1 MKCKLSLFFNEAK
14 FDLKNFKTIKFKA
27 SNYDL
32 KFVFLNAIFY
42 SLVTKKNLLY
52 NLLCLLPTQL
62 PLYTTCCDHQLTGSS
77 KLGYY
82 LRSKNLNIILI
93 LKFDLRCANKS
104 FDSKSI
110 IKEGLNGSK

>member
-14 FDLKNFKTIKFKA
+14 YDLKNFKTIKFKA
-27 SNYDL
+27 
-32 KFVFLNAIFY
+32 